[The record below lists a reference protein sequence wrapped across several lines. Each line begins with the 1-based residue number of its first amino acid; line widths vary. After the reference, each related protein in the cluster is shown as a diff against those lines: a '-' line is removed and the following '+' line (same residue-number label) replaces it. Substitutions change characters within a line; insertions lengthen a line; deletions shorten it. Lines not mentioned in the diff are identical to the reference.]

1 MKNFFKKITAT
12 TLSILLIGLIVSAWE
27 SGSFS
32 DSLKDD
38 ITNRPVYGLFNDA
51 PPRDIADN

>member
-1 MKNFFKKITAT
+1 MKNILKKITAT

-51 PPRDIADN
+51 PPKDTTNN

>member
-1 MKNFFKKITAT
+1 MKNILKKITAT

-51 PPRDIADN
+51 PDKGNTNH

>member
-1 MKNFFKKITAT
+1 MKNIFKKITAT

-32 DSLKDD
+32 DSLKDE
-38 ITNRPVYGLFNDA
+38 ITNRPVYGVLNDL
-51 PPRDIADN
+51 PPKDMPHD

>member
-1 MKNFFKKITAT
+1 MKNIFKKITAT

-32 DSLKDD
+32 DSLKDE

-51 PPRDIADN
+51 PLKEIVDN